1 MHWMGISIEVPGE
14 YTEPVTHLFRKHSDG
29 SVAVEMR
36 AEFNPDEGET
46 YTGDGLS
53 KVTAYLPIDSTTK
66 DRRNLI
72 DVGLR
77 LINYLCP
84 LPPLI
89 EREINEEEWRNQKF
103 EPVRV
108 GKHLIISTPG
118 SDLSTSDEDI
128 VIPLEPGLAFGT
140 GHHPTTMMTLEILE
154 SLCLENKYILDA
166 GCGSGILSIAAL
178 KLGAKSVTAIDVE
191 ADAIRASESNLIR
204 AGVSEF
210 SQVIKTSLPSS
221 LVPSGYF
228 DLVMANISAKVLMD
242 LSSHLLDTLRPNGI
256 LIGSGVLETRWLE
269 VKECFEEKGGMV
281 NDARCK
287 DEWMCFL
294 VKI

>member
-1 MHWMGISIEVPGE
+1 MQWMEISINVPGE

-29 SVAVEMR
+29 SVVVELR
-36 AEFNPDEGET
+36 TEFNPDEGET
-46 YTGDGLS
+46 YRGDGLS

-89 EREINEEEWRNQKF
+89 EREINEEEWRNQTF

-118 SDLSTSDEDI
+118 SELSTSDGDI

-140 GHHPTTMMTLEILE
+140 GHHPTTMMMLEFLE

-191 ADAIRASESNLIR
+191 EDAVRASESNLIR
-204 AGVSEF
+204 AGVSEC

-221 LVPSGYF
+221 MIPHGYF
-228 DLVMANISAKVLMD
+228 DLIMANISAKVLMD

-256 LIGSGVLETRWLE
+256 FIGSGVLETNWLD
-269 VKECFEEKGGMV
+269 VKKCFEVEGGKIHDV
-281 NDARCK
+281 RRK
-287 DEWMCFL
+287 DDWMCFL